1 MYAKLSDNT
10 LQIAPKQV
18 QREGQTVINPSEVIL
33 LELGYLPVQYTDP
46 PAVDAGYYAAPR
58 WTQTETAIVQEWDV
72 VKDTRPLTESAV
84 TRLLIAQ
91 QINTLSV
98 DDNMALRMREF
109 YPEWEAGQDY
119 PEGFK
124 AQRGGALYK
133 ALQAHTSQDGW
144 EPENAPSL
152 WTEICESHGGTLTD
166 PIPYSG
172 NMALEAGKYYSQNGA
187 VYLCTR
193 DTVNPV
199 HNDLAELVGLY
210 VEVKI

>member
-1 MYAKLSDNT
+1 MIFDGATYRELTAEE
-10 LQIAPKQV
+10 IAE
-18 QREGQTVINPSEVIL
+18 REAAQAA
-33 LELGYLPVQYTDP
+33 LE
-46 PAVDAGYYAAPR
+46 AAER
-58 WTQTETAIVQEWDV
+58 S
-72 VKDTRPLTESAV
+72 RPLTAEEV
-84 TRLLIAQ
+84 TALLIRQ
-91 QINTLSV
+91 QINSLAV
-98 DDNMALRMREF
+98 DDNTSLRMREF
-109 YPEWEAGQDY
+109 YPDWAVGQDY

-124 AQRGGALYK
+124 VQYGGALYK
-133 ALQAHTSQDGW
+133 VLQAHTSQDGW

-193 DTVNPV
+193 DTINPV
-199 HNDLAELVGLY
+199 YNALAELVGLY